1 MRWMQILLVVIV
13 LELGVIAVKMPTP
26 HAAASG
32 TVDVRIVDAAYD
44 AFRHLEPIHVRV
56 ER

>member
-1 MRWMQILLVVIV
+1 MQILLVVIV

>member
-1 MRWMQILLVVIV
+1 MRWIQILLVVIV
-13 LELGVIAVKMPTP
+13 LELGVIALKLPTP

-32 TVDVRIVDAAYD
+32 TVDVRIVDVAYD
-44 AFRHLEPIHVRV
+44 AFTHAEPIHVRV